1 MFPITQLRGN
11 DNGEA
16 HIIQYDLIR
25 FLVRCTMKND
35 KDHAVWV
42 GTTRDDEMCNF
53 YLMYWMHGP
62 KNLDQGGRQRFH
74 TSSLRHLIQIM

>member
-1 MFPITQLRGN
+1 ML
-11 DNGEA
+11 
-16 HIIQYDLIR
+16 
-25 FLVRCTMKND
+25 FLLSTRCTMKND

-62 KNLDQGGRQRFH
+62 KNLDQGR
-74 TSSLRHLIQIM
+74 

>member
-1 MFPITQLRGN
+1 
-11 DNGEA
+11 
-16 HIIQYDLIR
+16 
-25 FLVRCTMKND
+25 MKND

-62 KNLDQGGRQRFH
+62 KNLDQGWMMACSYVILSRLVD
-74 TSSLRHLIQIM
+74 TIY

>member
-1 MFPITQLRGN
+1 MFPIKQIRGN
-11 DNGEA
+11 DSGEA
-16 HIIQYDLIR
+16 HTQYDLIR
-25 FLVRCTMKND
+25 FPARCTMKND

-62 KNLDQGGRQRFH
+62 KNLDQGR
-74 TSSLRHLIQIM
+74 